1 MTHDPLCPVIDF
13 LPTKFCCH
21 YCVVIAKVRADEA
34 PKAVTRWIE
43 QGASSDDWMKVWQV
57 RDYAEELEAKVRAD
71 TLDKARDAITRDV
84 RELMRLIVRE
94 FPRFNGRD
102 GAQEALNHAI
112 EAIDALRGKS

>member
-1 MTHDPLCPVIDF
+1 MTHDPLCPHDKGAYHE
-13 LPTKFCCH
+13 LGENS
-21 YCVVIAKVRADEA
+21 CVCDLLAKADARATA
-34 PKAVTRWIE
+34 R
-43 QGASSDDWMKVWQV
+43 
-57 RDYAEELEAKVRAD
+57 

-112 EAIDALRGKS
+112 EAIDALRGES